1 MCWSICGSELMR
13 YIVNTEAVYSNDFE
27 IRAHKKEPAAICQ
40 EMRRMM
46 SENRFRKSCFFLFI
60 FEQTSLSK
68 EHF

>member
-40 EMRRMM
+40 EMRKDD
-46 SENRFRKSCFFLFI
+46 E
-60 FEQTSLSK
+60 
-68 EHF
+68 